1 MFANSGPKSFSSCLT
16 QICGSTLAVFA
27 LFLLLHIRSMPQEV
41 LQYMTYLIS
50 INKYYFFNIQR
61 KQHIQEQNLVS
72 EKRSKVHENC
82 SNARREKFKIY
93 KSLSIS
99 II

>member
-1 MFANSGPKSFSSCLT
+1 
-16 QICGSTLAVFA
+16 
-27 LFLLLHIRSMPQEV
+27 
-41 LQYMTYLIS
+41 MTYLIS
-50 INKYYFFNIQR
+50 INKYYFLNIQG
-61 KQHIQEQNLVS
+61 KQHIQEQNLVP

-99 II
+99 IIKHMKKNFQVFYVTTEVNLH